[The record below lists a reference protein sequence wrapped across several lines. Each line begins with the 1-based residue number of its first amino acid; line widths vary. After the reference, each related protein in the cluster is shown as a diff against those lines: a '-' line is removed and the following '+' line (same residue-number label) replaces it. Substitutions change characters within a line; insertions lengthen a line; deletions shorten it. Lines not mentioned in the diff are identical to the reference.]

1 MRMAEY
7 MDQNEKIYKSLAHIR
22 HIYSQLSADE
32 LRLRAEFWAKSV
44 LFWTKECEFWQF
56 MDERLRLD
64 CEANKVETQ
73 IIYNLIIRILNSD
86 KYIQTT
92 KGLTLDSIRDIQMNA
107 ENQWIHVMTN
117 SSEEEFM
124 PELVFSCQTPQQD
137 IIYSDELRHVDA
149 YLFGTEAYVE
159 PIYRT
164 DTTVSGNENE
174 QAHYDD
180 ITMNN
185 PDHNYFKATDPV
197 FNGKINNKMV
207 SAANCRLTRSA
218 AKRGLCLNESEIQVN
233 NTKRGKL
240 IENITEIVLD
250 EQYYS
255 RSPSATPLG
264 EYAIDR
270 IVSIETIDGQIYFGV
285 KWCSLSDEF
294 NTLELIENVVN
305 CRPFRVF
312 AANYVDLGMG
322 ANTQA
327 YAKRT
332 GRPCNANHTWKA
344 DAYHNLTSVTKQA
357 DIPRGDNDYQIIAN
371 KYLRQYVSERK
382 YCCRLGF
389 YSNKAD
395 NKYKVVANEIDFVI
409 NIGKEWN
416 RLSADSYHIVDAF
429 IGHPFQTVD
438 KLRQF
443 RHLYPQHRGAHLTH
457 PTGAVKRLCKAMK
470 QCTGGVVCLVVG
482 PGGRRHSVA
491 ATDVYSRVF
500 VMVGKARHRVCY
512 YFDPLP
518 KERDPNPLVIEIK
531 NKMARNTRILCA
543 NGRSDGA
550 GGRECI
556 RTLWTEREHKSSH
569 KT

>member
-1 MRMAEY
+1 
-7 MDQNEKIYKSLAHIR
+7 
-22 HIYSQLSADE
+22 
-32 LRLRAEFWAKSV
+32 
-44 LFWTKECEFWQF
+44 
-56 MDERLRLD
+56 
-64 CEANKVETQ
+64 
-73 IIYNLIIRILNSD
+73 
-86 KYIQTT
+86 
-92 KGLTLDSIRDIQMNA
+92 
-107 ENQWIHVMTN
+107 MTN

-149 YLFGTEAYVE
+149 YLFGTELYVE

-174 QAHYDD
+174 QAHCDD

-185 PDHNYFKATDPV
+185 PDHNYFKASDPV

-218 AKRGLCLNESEIQVN
+218 VKRGLCLNESEIQVN
-233 NTKRGKL
+233 NTKR
-240 IENITEIVLD
+240 D
-250 EQYYS
+250 EQYYAW
-255 RSPSATPLG
+255 SPSATPLG

-294 NTLELIENVVN
+294 NTLEPMENVVN
-305 CRPFRVF
+305 CRPFRIF

-327 YAKRT
+327 YTKRT
-332 GRPCNANHTWKA
+332 GRPCNANHSWKA
-344 DAYHNLTSVTKQA
+344 DAYHNLTSITKPA
-357 DIPRGDNDYQIIAN
+357 DIPR
-371 KYLRQYVSERK
+371 
-382 YCCRLGF
+382 
-389 YSNKAD
+389 
-395 NKYKVVANEIDFVI
+395 
-409 NIGKEWN
+409 EWN

-482 PGGRRHSVA
+482 
-491 ATDVYSRVF
+491 
-500 VMVGKARHRVCY
+500 
-512 YFDPLP
+512 
-518 KERDPNPLVIEIK
+518 
-531 NKMARNTRILCA
+531 
-543 NGRSDGA
+543 
-550 GGRECI
+550 
-556 RTLWTEREHKSSH
+556 
-569 KT
+569 